1 MPMPPQTGKSHGP
14 GPGQDQ
20 ALKLQQLPCF
30 PPPQLAQE
38 DRGRKTGMQG
48 LQLEMGWRW
57 EHTVLAPA
65 CTRPTEKSTTT
76 PHVQVPVLDVE
87 LLCLKCQASRMS
99 LKPREGELV
108 TVRGCAEAGGG
119 MLSHPLPDHRLQGL
133 SPSDGEDSQ
142 ALVLLP
148 QRCSSPGEH
157 DVHVP
162 HLSMGNSN
170 TFWRASAQA

>member
-1 MPMPPQTGKSHGP
+1 M
-14 GPGQDQ
+14 
-20 ALKLQQLPCF
+20 
-30 PPPQLAQE
+30 
-38 DRGRKTGMQG
+38 
-48 LQLEMGWRW
+48 
-57 EHTVLAPA
+57 
-65 CTRPTEKSTTT
+65 
-76 PHVQVPVLDVE
+76 
-87 LLCLKCQASRMS
+87 
-99 LKPREGELV
+99 

-157 DVHVP
+157 DVP

-170 TFWRASAQA
+170 TFWWASAQA